1 MLDAM
6 TAAVATLPAD
16 RPPIDPT
23 WLVAA
28 QEAQD
33 VSSAALA
40 RALEVDSGTV
50 YKWRTGRS
58 PINRV
63 TWLAILT
70 ALQLPTDWKPPTSS
84 T

>member
-1 MLDAM
+1 MLEAM
-6 TAAVATLPAD
+6 TATVATLPAD
-16 RPPIDPT
+16 RPPVDPA

-28 QEAQD
+28 QELQD

-40 RALEVDSGTV
+40 RALEVDSGTI

-70 ALQLPTDWKPPTSS
+70 ALQLPTDWKPAKPS